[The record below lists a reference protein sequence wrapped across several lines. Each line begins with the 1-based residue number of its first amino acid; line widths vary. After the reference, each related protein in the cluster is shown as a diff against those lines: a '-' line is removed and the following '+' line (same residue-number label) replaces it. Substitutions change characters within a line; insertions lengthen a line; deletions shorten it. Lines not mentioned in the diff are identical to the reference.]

1 MYNTTVPR
9 AVIGRT
15 STISMNNKLRFT
27 FFKRTSFRTA
37 EIINRSCGEQL
48 LGNQGRKF
56 PAVAGLKNRVVRKG
70 ISLNSTRK

>member
-37 EIINRSCGEQL
+37 EIINRSSVGNSYSGIKGESFRL
-48 LGNQGRKF
+48 LQG
-56 PAVAGLKNRVVRKG
+56 
-70 ISLNSTRK
+70 